1 MADHNIS
8 PFAHVFL
15 KLMQGPV
22 YEEDK
27 AYWKDLLGWQTEL
40 SKYLNQVG
48 LQLIINESDGFARI
62 LQPEADDTSGDKP
75 LPRLMRK
82 TRLTYEATL
91 LCIVLREA
99 LDEFDIKGNG
109 TRLFMTQKEIKERL
123 ALFFKERNN
132 KSKLLKDLNK
142 PINSLLNIG
151 ILKATRED
159 AANKELHQYE
169 VKRVIKA
176 LVNNEKLEEIKSKL
190 NLHVHPV
197 QQ

>member
-1 MADHNIS
+1 MSEKNIS
-8 PFAHVFL
+8 PFAHVFM

-27 AYWKDLLGWQTEL
+27 SYWKDLLGWQTEL
-40 SKYLNQVG
+40 SKYLQQVG
-48 LQLIINESDGFARI
+48 LQLVVSEADGFARI
-62 LQPEADDTSGDKP
+62 VQPDAGEAAEKP

-109 TRLFMTQKEIKERL
+109 TRLFLTQKEIKERL
-123 ALFFKERNN
+123 ALFFKERHN

-151 ILKATRED
+151 VLKTTRED

-169 VKRVIKA
+169 VKRIIKA

-190 NLHVHPV
+190 KLHVNPV
-197 QQ
+197 Q

>member
-1 MADHNIS
+1 
-8 PFAHVFL
+8 
-15 KLMQGPV
+15 MQGPV

-27 AYWKDLLGWQTEL
+27 SYWKDLLGWQTEL
-40 SKYLNQVG
+40 SKYLQQTG
-48 LQLIINESDGFARI
+48 LQLVVNESDGFARI
-62 LQPEADDTSGDKP
+62 VQPETDDTTDKP

-99 LDEFDIKGNG
+99 LDEFDIQGNG

-123 ALFFKERNN
+123 ALFFKERHN

-142 PINSLLNIG
+142 PINSLLNVG
-151 ILKATRED
+151 VLKSTRED

-169 VKRVIKA
+169 VKRIIKA

-197 QQ
+197 Q

>member
-1 MADHNIS
+1 MADNNIS

-40 SKYLNQVG
+40 SKYLQQVG
-48 LQLIINESDGFARI
+48 LQLIVNESDGFARI
-62 LQPEADDTSGDKP
+62 IQPDAEENADRQ

-82 TRLTYEATL
+82 TRLSYEATL

-99 LDEFDIKGNG
+99 LDEFDVKGNG
-109 TRLFMTQKEIKERL
+109 TRLFMTQKEVKERL
-123 ALFFKERNN
+123 TLFFRERNN

-142 PINSLLNIG
+142 PIISLLNIG
-151 ILKATRED
+151 ILKAIRED

-190 NLHVHPV
+190 KLHVNAV

>member
-1 MADHNIS
+1 MTEKNIS

-15 KLMQGPV
+15 KLMQGPI

-27 AYWKDLLGWQTEL
+27 TYWKDLLSWQTEL
-40 SKYLNQVG
+40 GKYLQQTG
-48 LQLIINESDGFARI
+48 LQLVVSEADGFAR
-62 LQPEADDTSGDKP
+62 LVQPEADESGERT

-109 TRLFMTQKEIKERL
+109 TRLFLTQKEIKERL
-123 ALFFKERNN
+123 ALFFKERHN

-142 PINSLLNIG
+142 PINSLLNVG
-151 ILKATRED
+151 VLKTTRED

-169 VKRVIKA
+169 VKRIIKA

>member
-1 MADHNIS
+1 MAEKNIS

-27 AYWKDLLGWQTEL
+27 SYWKDLLGWQTEL
-40 SKYLNQVG
+40 SKYLQQTG
-48 LQLIINESDGFARI
+48 LQLVINEGDGFARI
-62 LQPEADDTSGDKP
+62 VQPEAEETNEKP

-99 LDEFDIKGNG
+99 LDEFDLQGNG

-123 ALFFKERNN
+123 ALFFKERHN

-142 PINSLLNIG
+142 PINSLLNVG
-151 ILKATRED
+151 VLKVTRED

-169 VKRVIKA
+169 VKRIIKA

-190 NLHVHPV
+190 KLHVHPV
-197 QQ
+197 Q

>member
-1 MADHNIS
+1 
-8 PFAHVFL
+8 
-15 KLMQGPV
+15 MQGPL

-27 AYWKDLLGWQTEL
+27 TYWKDLLSWQTEL
-40 SKYLNQVG
+40 SKYLQQVG
-48 LQLIINESDGFARI
+48 LQLVISEADGFARI
-62 LQPEADDTSGDKP
+62 VQPETDETMTAKP

-109 TRLFMTQKEIKERL
+109 TKLFLTQREIKEHL
-123 ALFFKERNN
+123 AIFFKERHN

-151 ILKATRED
+151 VLRATRED
-159 AANKELHQYE
+159 AANKELNQYE
-169 VKRVIKA
+169 VKRIIKA

-190 NLHVHPV
+190 KLHVNPV
-197 QQ
+197 Q

>member
-1 MADHNIS
+1 MAEKNTS

-15 KLMQGPV
+15 KLMQGPL

-27 AYWKDLLGWQTEL
+27 TYWKDLLSWQTEL
-40 SKYLNQVG
+40 SKYLQQVG
-48 LQLIINESDGFARI
+48 LQLVISEADGFARI
-62 LQPEADDTSGDKP
+62 VQPEVDETMTAKP

-109 TRLFMTQKEIKERL
+109 TKLFLTQREIKERL
-123 ALFFKERNN
+123 AIFFKERHN

-151 ILKATRED
+151 VLRATRED
-159 AANKELHQYE
+159 AANKELNQYE
-169 VKRVIKA
+169 VKRIIKA

-190 NLHVHPV
+190 KLHVNPV
-197 QQ
+197 Q

>member
-1 MADHNIS
+1 MAEKNIS

-27 AYWKDLLGWQTEL
+27 SYWKDLLGWQTEL
-40 SKYLNQVG
+40 SKYLQQTG
-48 LQLIINESDGFARI
+48 LQLVVNESDGFARI
-62 LQPEADDTSGDKP
+62 VQPETDDTTDKP

-99 LDEFDIKGNG
+99 LDEFDIQGNG

-123 ALFFKERNN
+123 ALFFKERHN

-142 PINSLLNIG
+142 PINSLLNVG
-151 ILKATRED
+151 VLKTTRED
-159 AANKELHQYE
+159 AANKEMHQYE
-169 VKRVIKA
+169 VKRIIKA

-190 NLHVHPV
+190 KLHVHPV
-197 QQ
+197 Q

>member
-1 MADHNIS
+1 MAEKNIS

-15 KLMQGPV
+15 KLLQGPV

-27 AYWKDLLGWQTEL
+27 SYWKDLLGWQTEL
-40 SKYLNQVG
+40 SKYLQQTG
-48 LQLIINESDGFARI
+48 LQLIVSEADGFARI
-62 LQPEADDTSGDKP
+62 VQPEADESSEKA

-99 LDEFDIKGNG
+99 LDEFDIQGNG

-123 ALFFKERNN
+123 ALFFKERHN

-151 ILKATRED
+151 VLKITRED

-169 VKRVIKA
+169 VKRIIKA

-190 NLHVHPV
+190 KLHVHPV
-197 QQ
+197 Q

>member
-1 MADHNIS
+1 MAEKNIS

-27 AYWKDLLGWQTEL
+27 TYWKDLLGWQTEL
-40 SKYLNQVG
+40 NKYLQQTG
-48 LQLIINESDGFARI
+48 LQLVISEADGFARI
-62 LQPEADDTSGDKP
+62 VQPEADDSANEKP

-99 LDEFDIKGNG
+99 LDEFDVQGNG
-109 TRLFMTQKEIKERL
+109 TRLFLTQKEIKERL
-123 ALFFKERNN
+123 ALFFKERHNR
-132 KSKLLKDLNK
+132 SKLLKDLNK
-142 PINSLLNIG
+142 PINTLLNVG
-151 ILKATRED
+151 VLKVTRED
-159 AANKELHQYE
+159 AANKEMQQFE
-169 VKRVIKA
+169 VKRIIKA

-190 NLHVHPV
+190 KLHVHPV
-197 QQ
+197 Q

>member
-1 MADHNIS
+1 MTEKNIS

-15 KLMQGPV
+15 KLMQGPI

-27 AYWKDLLGWQTEL
+27 TYWKDLLSWQTEL
-40 SKYLNQVG
+40 GKYLRQTG
-48 LQLIINESDGFARI
+48 LQLVVSEADGFARI
-62 LQPEADDTSGDKP
+62 VQPEADESGEKP

-109 TRLFMTQKEIKERL
+109 TRLFLTQKEIKERL
-123 ALFFKERNN
+123 ALFFKERHN

-142 PINSLLNIG
+142 PINSLLHVG
-151 ILKATRED
+151 ILKTTRED
-159 AANKELHQYE
+159 ATNKELHQYE
-169 VKRVIKA
+169 VKRIIKA

-190 NLHVHPV
+190 KLHVHPV
-197 QQ
+197 Q

>member
-1 MADHNIS
+1 MADNNIS
-8 PFAHVFL
+8 PFAHVFI

-27 AYWKDLLGWQTEL
+27 TYWKDLLGWQTEL
-40 SKYLNQVG
+40 SKYLQQVG
-48 LQLIINESDGFARI
+48 LQLVINESDGFARI
-62 LQPEADDTSGDKP
+62 MQPDADDTAEKP

-99 LDEFDIKGNG
+99 LDEFDINGNG
-109 TRLFMTQKEIKERL
+109 TRLFLTQKEIKERL
-123 ALFFKERNN
+123 TLFFKERNN

-169 VKRVIKA
+169 VKRIIKA

-190 NLHVHPV
+190 KLHVNPV

>member
-1 MADHNIS
+1 MAEKNTS
-8 PFAHVFL
+8 AFAHVFL
-15 KLMQGPV
+15 KLMQGPL

-27 AYWKDLLGWQTEL
+27 TYWKDLLSWQTEL
-40 SKYLNQVG
+40 SKYLQQVG
-48 LQLIINESDGFARI
+48 LQLVISESDGFARI
-62 LQPEADDTSGDKP
+62 VQPEADENQTEKP

-109 TRLFMTQKEIKERL
+109 TRLFLTQKEIKERL
-123 ALFFKERNN
+123 AIFFKERHN

-142 PINSLLNIG
+142 PINSLLNVG
-151 ILKATRED
+151 VLKVTRED

-169 VKRVIKA
+169 VKRIIKA

-190 NLHVHPV
+190 KLHVNPL
-197 QQ
+197 Q

>member
-1 MADHNIS
+1 MSDKNIS
-8 PFAHVFL
+8 PFAHVFI

-27 AYWKDLLGWQTEL
+27 TYWKDLLGWQTEL
-40 SKYLNQVG
+40 SKYLQQTG
-48 LQLIINESDGFARI
+48 LQLIVSEADGFARI
-62 LQPEADDTSGDKP
+62 VQPDTDETMDKP

-99 LDEFDIKGNG
+99 LDEFDINGNG
-109 TRLFMTQKEIKERL
+109 TRLFLTQREIKERL
-123 ALFFKERNN
+123 ALFFKDRHNR
-132 KSKLLKDLNK
+132 SKLLKDLNK

-151 ILKATRED
+151 VLRVTRED

-169 VKRVIKA
+169 VKRIIKA
-176 LVNNEKLEEIKSKL
+176 LVNNDKLEEIKSKL
-190 NLHVHPV
+190 KLHVHSV
-197 QQ
+197 

>member
-1 MADHNIS
+1 MAEKNIS

-27 AYWKDLLGWQTEL
+27 SYWKDLLGWQTEL
-40 SKYLNQVG
+40 SKYLQQTG
-48 LQLIINESDGFARI
+48 LQLVINESDGFARI
-62 LQPEADDTSGDKP
+62 VQPETDDTTDKP

-99 LDEFDIKGNG
+99 LDEFDIQGNG

-123 ALFFKERNN
+123 ALFFKERHN

-142 PINSLLNIG
+142 PINSLLNVG
-151 ILKATRED
+151 VLKTTRED

-169 VKRVIKA
+169 VKRIIKA

-190 NLHVHPV
+190 KLHVHPV
-197 QQ
+197 Q

>member
-1 MADHNIS
+1 MAEKNIS

-27 AYWKDLLGWQTEL
+27 SYWKDLLGWQTEL
-40 SKYLNQVG
+40 SKYLQQTG
-48 LQLIINESDGFARI
+48 LQLVVNESDGFARI
-62 LQPEADDTSGDKP
+62 VQPETDDTTDKP

-99 LDEFDIKGNG
+99 LDEFDIQGNG

-123 ALFFKERNN
+123 ALFFKERHN

-142 PINSLLNIG
+142 PINSLLNVG
-151 ILKATRED
+151 VLKSTRED

-169 VKRVIKA
+169 VKRIIKA

-197 QQ
+197 Q

>member
-1 MADHNIS
+1 MAEKNIS

-27 AYWKDLLGWQTEL
+27 SYWKDLLGWQTEL
-40 SKYLNQVG
+40 SKYLQQTS
-48 LQLIINESDGFARI
+48 LQLVVNEADGFARI
-62 LQPEADDTSGDKP
+62 VQPEADETNEKP

-82 TRLTYEATL
+82 SRLTYEATL

-99 LDEFDIKGNG
+99 LDEFDIQGNG

-123 ALFFKERNN
+123 ALFFKERHN

-142 PINSLLNIG
+142 PINSLLNVG
-151 ILKATRED
+151 VLKMTRED

-169 VKRVIKA
+169 VKRIIKA

-197 QQ
+197 Q

>member
-1 MADHNIS
+1 MAEKNTS

-15 KLMQGPV
+15 KLMQGPL

-27 AYWKDLLGWQTEL
+27 TYWKDLLSWQTEL
-40 SKYLNQVG
+40 SKYLQQVG
-48 LQLIINESDGFARI
+48 LQLVISEADGFARI
-62 LQPEADDTSGDKP
+62 VQPETDETMTAKP

-109 TRLFMTQKEIKERL
+109 TKLFLTQREIKERL
-123 ALFFKERNN
+123 AIFFKERHN

-151 ILKATRED
+151 VLRATRED
-159 AANKELHQYE
+159 AANKELNQYE
-169 VKRVIKA
+169 VKRIIKA

-190 NLHVHPV
+190 KLHVNPV
-197 QQ
+197 Q

>member
-1 MADHNIS
+1 MAEKNIS

-27 AYWKDLLGWQTEL
+27 SYWKDLLGWQTEL
-40 SKYLNQVG
+40 SKYLQQTG
-48 LQLIINESDGFARI
+48 LQLVINEGDGFARI
-62 LQPEADDTSGDKP
+62 VQPDAEETNDKP

-99 LDEFDIKGNG
+99 LDEFDIQGNG
-109 TRLFMTQKEIKERL
+109 TRLFMTQREIKERL
-123 ALFFKERNN
+123 ALFFKERHN

-142 PINSLLNIG
+142 PINSLLNVG
-151 ILKATRED
+151 VLKVTRED

-169 VKRVIKA
+169 VKRIIKA

-190 NLHVHPV
+190 KLHVHPV
-197 QQ
+197 Q

>member
-1 MADHNIS
+1 MAEKNIS

-27 AYWKDLLGWQTEL
+27 SYWKDLLGWQTEL
-40 SKYLNQVG
+40 SKYLQQTG
-48 LQLIINESDGFARI
+48 LQLVVNEPDGFARI
-62 LQPEADDTSGDKP
+62 VQPETDDTTDKP

-99 LDEFDIKGNG
+99 LDEFDIQGNG

-123 ALFFKERNN
+123 ALFFKERHN

-142 PINSLLNIG
+142 PINSLLNVG
-151 ILKATRED
+151 VLKATRED

-169 VKRVIKA
+169 VKRIIKA

-190 NLHVHPV
+190 KLHVHPV
-197 QQ
+197 Q

>member
-1 MADHNIS
+1 MAEKNTS

-15 KLMQGPV
+15 KLMQGPL

-27 AYWKDLLGWQTEL
+27 TYWKDLLGWQTEL
-40 SKYLNQVG
+40 SKYLQQVG
-48 LQLIINESDGFARI
+48 LQLVVSEADGFARI
-62 LQPEADDTSGDKP
+62 VQPETDDNQNDKP

-109 TRLFMTQKEIKERL
+109 TRLFLTQKEIKERL
-123 ALFFKERNN
+123 AIFFKDRHNR
-132 KSKLLKDLNK
+132 SKLLKDLNK
-142 PINSLLNIG
+142 PINSLLNVG
-151 ILKATRED
+151 VLKITRED
-159 AANKELHQYE
+159 AVNKELQQYE
-169 VKRVIKA
+169 VKRIIKA

-190 NLHVHPV
+190 KLHVNPV
-197 QQ
+197 Q

>member
-1 MADHNIS
+1 MTEKNIS

-15 KLMQGPV
+15 KLMQGPI

-27 AYWKDLLGWQTEL
+27 TYWKDLLSWQTEL
-40 SKYLNQVG
+40 GKYLQQTG
-48 LQLIINESDGFARI
+48 LQLVVSEADGFAR
-62 LQPEADDTSGDKP
+62 LVQPEADESGERT

-109 TRLFMTQKEIKERL
+109 TRLFLTQKEIKERL
-123 ALFFKERNN
+123 ALFFKERHN

-142 PINSLLNIG
+142 PINSLLNVG
-151 ILKATRED
+151 VLKTTRED

-169 VKRVIKA
+169 VKRIIKA

-190 NLHVHPV
+190 KLHVHPV

>member
-1 MADHNIS
+1 MAEKNIS

-27 AYWKDLLGWQTEL
+27 SYWKDLLGWQTEL
-40 SKYLNQVG
+40 SKYLHQVG

-62 LQPEADDTSGDKP
+62 LQPEADETGDKP

-123 ALFFKERNN
+123 TLFFKERNN

-151 ILKATRED
+151 ILKTTRED
-159 AANKELHQYE
+159 AANKEMHQYE

-190 NLHVHPV
+190 KLHVNPV

>member
-1 MADHNIS
+1 MSEKNIS

-27 AYWKDLLGWQTEL
+27 SYWKDLLGWQTEL
-40 SKYLNQVG
+40 SKYLQQTG
-48 LQLIINESDGFARI
+48 LQLVVNESDGFARI
-62 LQPEADDTSGDKP
+62 VQPETDDTTDKP

-99 LDEFDIKGNG
+99 LDEFDIQGNG

-123 ALFFKERNN
+123 ALFFKERHN

-142 PINSLLNIG
+142 PINSLLNVG
-151 ILKATRED
+151 VLKTTRED
-159 AANKELHQYE
+159 AANKEMHQYE
-169 VKRVIKA
+169 VKRIIKA

-190 NLHVHPV
+190 KLHVHPV
-197 QQ
+197 Q

>member
-1 MADHNIS
+1 MAEKNIS

-27 AYWKDLLGWQTEL
+27 SYWKDLLGWQTEL
-40 SKYLNQVG
+40 SKYLQQTG
-48 LQLIINESDGFARI
+48 LQLVVNEADGFARI
-62 LQPEADDTSGDKP
+62 VQPEADETNEKP

-99 LDEFDIKGNG
+99 LDEFDIQGNG

-123 ALFFKERNN
+123 ALFFKERHN

-142 PINSLLNIG
+142 PINSLLNVG
-151 ILKATRED
+151 VLKTTRED

-169 VKRVIKA
+169 VKRIIKA

-190 NLHVHPV
+190 KLHVHPV
-197 QQ
+197 Q

>member
-1 MADHNIS
+1 MTNTNIS

-27 AYWKDLLGWQTEL
+27 TYWKDLLGWQTEL
-40 SKYLNQVG
+40 SKYLQQVG

-62 LQPEADDTSGDKP
+62 AQPEASEDNEKP

-109 TRLFMTQKEIKERL
+109 TRLFMTQREIKERL
-123 ALFFKERNN
+123 TLFFKERNN

-151 ILKATRED
+151 ILKAIRED

-169 VKRVIKA
+169 VKRIIKA

-190 NLHVHPV
+190 KLHVNPV

>member
-1 MADHNIS
+1 MTEKNIS

-15 KLMQGPV
+15 KLMQGPI

-27 AYWKDLLGWQTEL
+27 TYWKDLLGWQTEL
-40 SKYLNQVG
+40 SKYLQQTG
-48 LQLIINESDGFARI
+48 LQLVVSEADGFARI
-62 LQPEADDTSGDKP
+62 VQPDADESAERS

-109 TRLFMTQKEIKERL
+109 TRLFLTQKEIKERL
-123 ALFFKERNN
+123 ALFFKERHN

-142 PINSLLNIG
+142 PVNSLLNVG
-151 ILKATRED
+151 VLKTTRED

-169 VKRVIKA
+169 VKRIIKA

-190 NLHVHPV
+190 KLHVHPV